1 MSATLAE
8 LRDLRADL
16 EAAQRSLMLTAESV
30 QMAGEDLAQ
39 GRAAD
44 VPTHLDNVRCD
55 LLEHLVVLMRAQ
67 RTLELVEGALP
78 STPPRADAVFT
89 RSGSRKLRLVEAE
102 DGGGRG

>member
-44 VPTHLDNVRCD
+44 VPTHLDSVSRD
-55 LLEHLVVLMRAQ
+55 LLGHLVVLMRAA
-67 RTLELVEGALP
+67 RTLERVKRSMPAL
-78 STPPRADAVFT
+78 PPRADAVFT
-89 RSGSRKLRLVEAE
+89 RSGSRK
-102 DGGGRG
+102 RGSRG